1 MKSLAMFARA
11 ERSYRRL
18 MKSTMDAD
26 RKNRATFGTGASR
39 AAGPSA
45 WRCTLITSSARG
57 GQVLHFQSGRFSEV
71 LFVDRVQN
79 DATILRNYPTAFD
92 LWLNTTNPADVSLRD
107 RVRRDEGVS
116 MAQAI
121 RLCAERYPQGA
132 PR

>member
-1 MKSLAMFARA
+1 MPATTFIDPVQRGQAGTSDANT
-11 ERSYRRL
+11 RS
-18 MKSTMDAD
+18 
-26 RKNRATFGTGASR
+26 AS
-39 AAGPSA
+39 
-45 WRCTLITSSARG
+45 G
-57 GQVLHFQSGRFSEV
+57 GQVLQFQSGRFSEV

-79 DATILRNYPTAFD
+79 DATSLRNYPTAFD
-92 LWLNTTNPADVSLRD
+92 LWLNTTNPAGVSLRD

>member
-1 MKSLAMFARA
+1 M
-11 ERSYRRL
+11 
-18 MKSTMDAD
+18 
-26 RKNRATFGTGASR
+26 
-39 AAGPSA
+39 
-45 WRCTLITSSARG
+45 SSALLANSSTIWLNKHAEGHDTVANFCQLNARQAHLFKG
-57 GQVLHFQSGRFSEV
+57 LQFQSGRFSEV

-121 RLCAERYPQGA
+121 RLCAERHPQGA